1 MLNDIINYG
10 VRVVIILLGILLATG
25 VLATGENDQMLRT
38 IGIIA
43 ILFGLYR
50 IIMYRRN
57 KLKYKNFSKGTK
69 DSKADKYYYD
79 DFESNDSVETDSNNS
94 DDKN

>member
-10 VRVVIILLGILLATG
+10 VRIVIILLGILLATG
-25 VLATGENDQMLRT
+25 VLATGENDPMLRV

-43 ILFGLYR
+43 ILFGVYR

-57 KLKYKNFSKGTK
+57 KLKYKTFNKGTK
-69 DSKADKYYYD
+69 DSKTDKYYYD
-79 DFESNDSVETDSNNS
+79 DFDNNTSNEIDSNDSN
-94 DDKN
+94 DDN